1 MPDWKALGDEAVEIT
16 RQYIRIDTTNPPGN
30 ETPAAEFLAGILA
43 EAGSRPRIL
52 ESAPGRG
59 NLVARLPG
67 RARDPA
73 GRCACSTTSTSYPP
87 TRPNGPS
94 TPSAAR
100 STTATCGAGA
110 PST

>member
-1 MPDWKALGDEAVEIT
+1 MPDWKVLGDEAVEIT

-30 ETPAAEFLAGILA
+30 ETPAAEFLAAILA
-43 EAGSRPRIL
+43 EAGL
-52 ESAPGRG
+52 ESVLLESGPGRG
-59 NLVARLPG
+59 TSSPACRAGPG
-67 RARDPA
+67 TPA
-73 GRCACSTTSTSYPP
+73 GRCACCTTSTSSPP

-94 TPSAAR
+94 TRSAAR